1 MKKLELRQ
9 IIKEEIGKVLKEATT
24 EFEFDPSIY
33 AKGDIKVKEGE
44 DYMHGRVVGKNYTF
58 NNIKVSPNLTLKVS
72 RWKEG
77 KEPNNYIVYFSVPSE
92 FDKLYKPLS
101 SKLKLSG
108 TISNSNN
115 TSSTQYSQYDLSKNE
130 LMSLLKL
137 FTSITPIN
145 KSTFK

>member
-1 MKKLELRQ
+1 MKKSELQKLIR
-9 IIKEEIGKVLKEATT
+9 EEVRKVLKEATT

-44 DYMHGRVVGKNYTF
+44 DYMYGRVVGKNYTF
-58 NNIKVSPNLTLKVS
+58 NNIKVSPNLTLKVF

-77 KEPNNYIVYFSVPSE
+77 KEPNNYTAHLSVPSE

-101 SKLKLSG
+101 SKLELSG

-130 LMSLLKL
+130 LISLLKL
-137 FTSITPIN
+137 FTSITPN
-145 KSTFK
+145 N

>member
-1 MKKLELRQ
+1 MKTVYLKN
-9 IIKEEIGKVLKEATT
+9 IIREEIRKVLKEATT

-33 AKGDIKVKEGE
+33 AKGNIKVKEGE
-44 DYMHGRVVGKNYTF
+44 DYMYGRVVGKNYTF
-58 NNIKVSPNLTLKVS
+58 NNIKVSTNLTLKVS

-77 KEPNNYIVYFSVPSE
+77 REPNNYTVYFSVPSE

-130 LMSLLKL
+130 LISLLKL
-137 FTSITPIN
+137 FTSISPN
-145 KSTFK
+145 N

>member
-1 MKKLELRQ
+1 MKKSELRQ
-9 IIKEEIGKVLKEATT
+9 IIKEEIGKVLNEATS

-44 DYMHGRVVGKNYTF
+44 DYMYGRVVGKNYTF
-58 NNIKVSPNLTLKVS
+58 NNIKVSPNLTLKVF

-77 KEPNNYIVYFSVPSE
+77 KEPNNYAVHFSVPSE

-101 SKLKLSG
+101 SKLELSG

-130 LMSLLKL
+130 LISLLKL
-137 FTSITPIN
+137 FTSITPN
-145 KSTFK
+145 N

>member
-1 MKKLELRQ
+1 MKKSELRQ

-44 DYMHGRVVGKNYTF
+44 DYMYGRVVGKNYTF
-58 NNIKVSPNLTLKVS
+58 NNIKVSPNLTLKVF
-72 RWKEG
+72 RFKEG
-77 KEPNNYIVYFSVPSE
+77 KEPNNYTAHISVPSE

-101 SKLKLSG
+101 SKLKLSS

-130 LMSLLKL
+130 LISLLKL
-137 FTSITPIN
+137 FTSITPN
-145 KSTFK
+145 N

>member
-1 MKKLELRQ
+1 MKKSELRQ
-9 IIKEEIGKVLKEATT
+9 VIREEISRALNEATT

-33 AKGDIKVKEGE
+33 AKGNIKVKEGE
-44 DYMHGRVVGKNYTF
+44 DYIYGNVVGKNYTF
-58 NNIKVSPNLTLKVS
+58 NNIKVSPNLTLNVS

-77 KEPNNYIVYFSVPSE
+77 KEPNNYKVFFSVPSE

-108 TISNSNN
+108 TIANSNN
-115 TSSTQYSQYDLSKNE
+115 TSSTQYNQFDLSKNE

-137 FTSITPIN
+137 FTSITPN
-145 KSTFK
+145 K

>member
-1 MKKLELRQ
+1 MKKSELKSLIR
-9 IIKEEIGKVLKEATT
+9 EEIKNIVKEATT

-33 AKGDIKVKEGE
+33 AKGDVKVKEGE
-44 DYMHGRVVGKNYTF
+44 DYMYGRVVGKNYTF

-77 KEPNNYIVYFSVPSE
+77 KEPNNYAVYFSVPSE
-92 FDKLYKPLS
+92 FDESYKELS

-108 TISNSNN
+108 TINSKYN
-115 TSSTQYSQYDLSKNE
+115 TLSLQYSKFDLSKNE

-137 FTSITPIN
+137 FTSITPN
-145 KSTFK
+145 N